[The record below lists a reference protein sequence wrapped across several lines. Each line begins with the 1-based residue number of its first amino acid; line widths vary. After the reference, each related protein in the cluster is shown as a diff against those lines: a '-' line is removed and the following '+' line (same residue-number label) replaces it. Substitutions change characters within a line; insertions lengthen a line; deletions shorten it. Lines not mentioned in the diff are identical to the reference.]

1 MTATTAVLDEV
12 RAANERYARRFNK
25 GDLPMPPARRF
36 AVVTCMDARIDPAK
50 ALGLE
55 EGDAHVIRNAGGLVS
70 DDAIRSLVISQT
82 LLGTEE
88 AIIIGH
94 SDCGMLTFT
103 NEDIREK
110 LAAERGADG
119 SEVDFLPFA
128 NVADAVRKAVRAVTE
143 SPLLR
148 VAASSRVLR
157 GERIRLRGRVRS
169 HRPGHLEGASRVKSL
184 SPRGGRSPS
193 HEFLPRRVRAYG
205 RARWPNSDFALI
217 SHERRHGRRS

>member
-1 MTATTAVLDEV
+1 MRVGSARAICRCRR
-12 RAANERYARRFNK
+12 RAAS
-25 GDLPMPPARRF
+25 PSPPAWTPASTLPRRS
-36 AVVTCMDARIDPAK
+36 
-50 ALGLE
+50 GLE

-94 SDCGMLTFT
+94 SDCGILTFT

-128 NVADAVRKAVRAVTE
+128 NVADAVRESVRAVTE
-143 SPLLR
+143 SPLLPE
-148 VAASSRVLR
+148 SF
-157 GERIRLRGRVRS
+157 
-169 HRPGHLEGASRVKSL
+169 GASGFVYEVES
-184 SPRGGRSPS
+184 GRIVP
-193 HEFLPRRVRAYG
+193 VT
-205 RARWPNSDFALI
+205 
-217 SHERRHGRRS
+217 

>member
-82 LLGTEE
+82 LLDTEE

-128 NVADAVRKAVRAVTE
+128 NVADAVRE
-143 SPLLR
+143 SRPRRDR

-184 SPRGGRSPS
+184 SPRGGRSPR
-193 HEFLPRRVRAYG
+193 HELLPRRVRAYG